1 MLGSSS
7 GCSFRKPWCADL
19 AADVAITE
27 RRHACGVTVPPLGP
41 ARIVREQL
49 ASDVDPLHA
58 VRWLRGEPRSVALSG
73 VWAGGDLLL
82 ASHPVAVA
90 AEHDDPFALLDA
102 QPEVATVGAA
112 GVGGGWLGWLGFG
125 LGRALE
131 PVPPPPPR
139 RQGVPLFD
147 LAFHDHV
154 VRRDADGRW
163 WFEALWTEER
173 AAVLEERLATWR
185 ARLSS
190 EPPAAERFTASPLWA
205 TAPGMKGHAVAV
217 GEGIKRIAAGEV
229 FQVNLCLRLEARL
242 EGDLLDLWVE
252 AVGTLRPAYAAYVA
266 NEGRAIASLS
276 PELFLKREGHAV
288 VSKPIKGTASLATD
302 PQRLLA
308 SAKDRAENVMIVD
321 LMRND
326 LGRVCEYGSVT
337 VPSLYEVVDG
347 AGVWHLVS
355 TVRGELRRG
364 TGDAD
369 LLRATFP
376 PGSVTGAPKVRALR
390 VISELESTAREAYCG
405 AIGICSPLSGLE
417 LNVAIRTLEASGDQM
432 WLGVGG
438 ATVADSDPASEVEEA
453 LMKARGVA
461 AAAGLTVTA
470 RNAIRRRRPVA
481 SVLTSPRPDP
491 ARGIFETLLVHQGA
505 CVNADAHLDR
515 LASSCRTLGLTLPHD
530 LEKQVA
536 DASDALDS
544 GRVRV
549 VVDGTGVQV
558 STGPPPADGPVRL
571 RPVVLPG
578 GLGEHKWADRAL
590 IETLSGPGA
599 TPLFCD
605 LDGTVL
611 EAGYAAVAIVEGN
624 QLVVPPL
631 DGRLL
636 PSISRAAMLEG
647 TNLRTV
653 VEPFTL
659 DRARHADSV
668 LLTSA
673 LRGPHRALLAQH

>member
-1 MLGSSS
+1 
-7 GCSFRKPWCADL
+7 
-19 AADVAITE
+19 
-27 RRHACGVTVPPLGP
+27 
-41 ARIVREQL
+41 VRQQL
-49 ASDVDPLHA
+49 ASDVDSLA
-58 VRWLRGEPRSVALSG
+58 AIRWLRGEPRSVALSG

-82 ASHPVAVA
+82 TSHPVAVA
-90 AEHDDPFALLDA
+90 ARSADPFALLDA
-102 QPEVATVGAA
+102 QPEVAAGGAT

-139 RQGVPLFD
+139 RQQVPLFD

-154 VRRDADGRW
+154 VRRDGHGQW
-163 WFEALWTEER
+163 WFEALWTDAR
-173 AAVLEERLATWR
+173 ATVLQERLATWR

-190 EPPAAERFTASPLWA
+190 VPPAAERFTAGPLRV
-205 TAPGMKGHAVAV
+205 TAPGLEGHAVAV
-217 GEGIKRIAAGEV
+217 AEGIKRIEAGEV
-229 FQVNLCLRLEARL
+229 FQVNLCLRLETQL
-242 EGDLLDLWVE
+242 QGDLLDLWID
-252 AVGTLRPAYAAYVA
+252 ALDTLRPGYAAYVA
-266 NEGRAIASLS
+266 NEGHAIASLS
-276 PELFLKREGHAV
+276 PELFLKREGHMV
-288 VSKPIKGTASLATD
+288 ISKPVKGTAPLATD
-302 PQRLLA
+302 PQRLVA

-337 VPSLYEVVDG
+337 VPSLYDVMDG

-355 TVRGELRRG
+355 TVQGELRPG
-364 TGDAD
+364 TGDAA

-376 PGSVTGAPKVRALR
+376 PGSVTGAPKVRSLR

-405 AIGICSPLSGLE
+405 AIGICSPVSGLE
-417 LNVAIRTLEASGDQM
+417 LSVAIRTLEASGDEM

-438 ATVADSDPASEVEEA
+438 ATVADSDPANEVEEA
-453 LMKARGVA
+453 LTKARGVA
-461 AAAGLTVTA
+461 AAAGITVA
-470 RNAIRRRRPVA
+470 AGDPPRRRPVA

-491 ARGIFETLLVHQGA
+491 AHGVFETLLVRDGA
-505 CVNADAHLDR
+505 CADADAHLTR
-515 LASSCRTLGLTLPHD
+515 LAISCRILGLSLPHD
-530 LEKQVA
+530 LEKRVA
-536 DASDALDS
+536 RAADALDS

-549 VVDGTGVQV
+549 LVDGTGVQV
-558 STGPPPADGPVRL
+558 STGPPAPDGPVRL

-578 GLGEHKWADRAL
+578 GLGRHKWADRAL
-590 IETLSGPGA
+590 IDMLSGPGI

-636 PSISRAAMLEG
+636 PSVSRARLLER
-647 TNLRTV
+647 TDLRTV

-659 DRARHADSV
+659 ERARRADTF

-673 LRGPHRALLAQH
+673 LRGPHSALLPRH